1 MTYFDQKNWLDSGEF
16 LKSLIFFQTYTC
28 PRSNFGDGLGYTT
41 GPSEEYLEWG
51 LRLHRAAM
59 EDDWNT
65 AEGILQQQPNL
76 ATAWIDIGRANVLHV
91 AAGANSSA
99 YFIKQL
105 VVNYMTPDDLA
116 LQTTMGS
123 TALMYIAQSGENV
136 EAAKSMI
143 EKNPSLPLIR
153 DFTTDIP
160 VGRAANMGS

>member
-1 MTYFDQKNWLDSGEF
+1 MLT
-16 LKSLIFFQTYTC
+16 I
-28 PRSNFGDGLGYTT
+28 DGLGYTT
-41 GPSEEYLEWG
+41 GPAAYYLKWG
-51 LRLHRAAM
+51 LPLHRAAM
-59 EDDWNT
+59 EDDWKT
-65 AEGILQQQPNL
+65 AEAILQQQPNL
-76 ATAWIDIGRANVLHV
+76 ATALIDIYGTNVLHV